1 MITTRKE
8 VRSVQ
13 ISDIFQNETQISFL
27 NLAGGGSCSTFW
39 PSVVGNL
46 NFESFPARPTSRPP
60 HTSPIK
66 HMASAG
72 TGATTIVIIVI
83 TIIIIITSITA
94 LSKIWPVLAQ
104 ELIWKYFKIFYVE
117 IFQNIS
123 PYQTYGQC
131 WHRSLCG
138 NISTNIGAKV

>member
-46 NFESFPARPTSRPP
+46 NFGSFPARPTSRPP
-60 HTSPIK
+60 HSPTSPIK

-72 TGATTIVIIVI
+72 TVAY
-83 TIIIIITSITA
+83 
-94 LSKIWPVLAQ
+94 L
-104 ELIWKYFKIFYVE
+104 E
-117 IFQNIS
+117 IFQPTLRQKSEN
-123 PYQTYGQC
+123 T
-131 WHRSLCG
+131 
-138 NISTNIGAKV
+138 

>member
-1 MITTRKE
+1 MNMHDDHNGRGCLLQKMPFKE
-8 VRSVQ
+8 ILLEIYDHGSEGSIVRSAQ

-46 NFESFPARPTSRPP
+46 NFGSFPARPTSRPP

-72 TGATTIVIIVI
+72 TVAY
-83 TIIIIITSITA
+83 
-94 LSKIWPVLAQ
+94 L
-104 ELIWKYFKIFYVE
+104 E
-117 IFQNIS
+117 IFQPTLRQKSEN
-123 PYQTYGQC
+123 T
-131 WHRSLCG
+131 
-138 NISTNIGAKV
+138 